1 MRNCAFAFTCM
12 FYAASVHAYIDPG
25 SSLLILQGVFALIG
39 GLIVF
44 VRNPLEKLKK
54 LWHRLRRK

>member
-1 MRNCAFAFTCM
+1 M

>member
-1 MRNCAFAFTCM
+1 MRNCVFAFTCM

-25 SSLLILQGVFALIG
+25 SSLLMLQGVFAFIG

-44 VRNPLEKLKK
+44 VRNPVQKLKK
-54 LWHRLRRK
+54 FWHRLRRK

>member
-1 MRNCAFAFTCM
+1 M

-25 SSLLILQGVFALIG
+25 SSLLMLQGVFAFIG

-44 VRNPLEKLKK
+44 VRNPVQKLKK
-54 LWHRLRRK
+54 FWHRLRRK